1 MGDMNLCYGCMNPKT
16 GNGACPKCGYQ
27 HSKAAKVP
35 NALKAG
41 SELHDRYMVGKVMEY
56 NGEGIT
62 YLAYDTNIG
71 CKVAV
76 REYLPVQLCERVKD
90 STLVNV
96 DYNHLAQY
104 KSLMAEYTEL
114 NKSLARQRSL
124 VHLNPALD
132 LFAENNTTY
141 AVYEF
146 LEGRSLLDYLKENA
160 GELSW
165 RTVSR
170 MFPPLFTT
178 LSILHNAGVLHRGIS
193 PETIFVTD
201 KGDLKLTG
209 FCISAVRTR
218 DSELKDE
225 LFDGYAAPEQYF
237 ANRQQGTWTD
247 VYGICAVLYRILTGC
262 RATDANTRQNYDNL
276 IPPHDLNPRVPK
288 NVSEG
293 IMRGLSLD
301 SNKRIRTITDLV
313 TVLFESGETEE
324 VPASA
329 NTAPHRSGTTTTF
342 QTAAVAAG
350 QQKKSPAKSANGT
363 AVKKN
368 PQKRPAPIV
377 AEEEEE
383 ESALVGLMDRL
394 RVPILIAILVF
405 VIFGVVLIAFQQ
417 TLNRGGNEPMPNS
430 AEATTDISNII
441 AMSTEETTRPI
452 KYDSVMPSLIGMNF
466 QVKKS
471 QMAGWLDLDPV
482 YEYND
487 EYPKDQIFD
496 QELKEGDGF
505 QSGSTV
511 QVKVSMG
518 SSKKNIPDFE
528 GFKLQ
533 AYLGKLKEMGF
544 AEAVEDTSDK
554 KKSKS
559 KSKSTTT
566 TTTTF
571 ATAHAIGS
579 ETTSTTNNLNQKV
592 IYRARNDVAYGNGF
606 VCGVEP
612 GVGSAIDLQK
622 DYTIIVYYVE
632 GAETSYSK
640 TSKTSSTTTTTT
652 TGKSGSGSSA
662 SSTSKSSA
670 ASTESSASSTQ
681 ATNPTTAEPPQTS
694 ATNPPQTSATNPPP
708 PPPQQPEG
716 GGNEGGNAE

>member
-1 MGDMNLCYGCMNPKT
+1 MGDLNLCYGCMNPKT

-41 SELHDRYMVGKVMEY
+41 SQLHDRYIVGKVMEN

-76 REYLPVQLCERVKD
+76 REYLPIQLCTRVKD
-90 STLVNV
+90 STLLNV

-170 MFPPLFTT
+170 MSPPLFTT

-276 IPPHDLNPRVPK
+276 IPPHDLNPHVPK

-293 IMRGLSLD
+293 IMRGLALD
-301 SNKRIRTITDLV
+301 SNQRIRTITDLV
-313 TVLFESGETEE
+313 TILFESGETEE
-324 VPASA
+324 APASA
-329 NTAPHRSGTTTTF
+329 AAAQHRSGTTTTF
-342 QTAAVAAG
+342 QTVSAAG
-350 QQKKSPAKSANGT
+350 QKKSPAKSANGT
-363 AVKKN
+363 PVRKN

-383 ESALVGLMDRL
+383 ESALVSLMDRI
-394 RVPILIAILVF
+394 RVPILIAVLVF
-405 VIFGVVLIAFQQ
+405 VIFIVVWIAFRQ
-417 TLNRGGNEPMPNS
+417 TLNHGGNEPMPNNAESTTS
-430 AEATTDISNII
+430 ASNII
-441 AMSTEETTRPI
+441 PMSTEETTRPI

-471 QMAGWLDLDPV
+471 QMAGWLDLEPV
-482 YEYND
+482 YEFND

-505 QSGSTV
+505 QSGSKV
-511 QVKVSMG
+511 QVKVSLG

-544 AEAVEDTSDK
+544 VEAVEDVTDK

-559 KSKSTTT
+559 KATTT
-566 TTTTF
+566 TVTTF
-571 ATAHAIGS
+571 ATAHAVGTS
-579 ETTSTTNNLNQKV
+579 TTSTTNNLKQAV
-592 IYRARNDVAYGNGF
+592 VFRARSDAAYGNGF

-622 DYTIIVYYVE
+622 DYTIIVYYVQ

-640 TSKTSSTTTTTT
+640 TSKTTTTTTT
-652 TGKSGSGSSA
+652 TATGKTGTSSTA
-662 SSTSKSSA
+662 TSKSSA
-670 ASTESSASSTQ
+670 ASTESSPPATQ
-681 ATNPTTAEPPQTS
+681 ATNPTTAEPPQTA
-694 ATNPPQTSATNPPP
+694 ATNPPPPQTAATEPPP
-708 PPPQQPEG
+708 PPPQQQEG